1 MHHNGDDID
10 LTNHKS
16 MIMVGIDNNTSIEF
30 IKDNV
35 SKSITKTSVAGIIL
49 YSKRNPYLV
58 KALRDNDFWNSL
70 DDISSNIWT
79 IYAVK
84 PKDIDESSS
93 KNKSNKLSRMIE
105 YGCASFSEKYPVL
118 KDFGIDDSSDLPQ
131 FAVFLWD
138 KEDNYHQVNIKIN
151 GKDESSIRE
160 SLEKIVETITSAIKK
175 DSDNELTVFKNVKTT
190 LLKMKCEIV
199 ILDVAGKIIPILDFL
214 AMIIGLI
221 K

>member
-16 MIMVGIDNNTSIEF
+16 MIMVGIENNTSIDS
-30 IKDNV
+30 IKENV
-35 SKSITKTSVAGIIL
+35 SKSITKTSVSGIIL

-58 KALRDNDFWNSL
+58 KALRDNDFWNNL

-84 PKDIDESSS
+84 PKDVDESSS
-93 KNKSNKLSRMIE
+93 QNINNKLSRMIE

-151 GKDESSIRE
+151 GNDELSIRE
-160 SLEKIVETITSAIKK
+160 SLKKIVETITSAIKK
-175 DSDNELTVFKNVKTT
+175 DSDNELTVFKNVKTA

-199 ILDVAGKIIPILDFL
+199 IRDVAGKIIPILDFL

>member
-16 MIMVGIDNNTSIEF
+16 MIMVGIENNTSIDS
-30 IKDNV
+30 IKENV
-35 SKSITKTSVAGIIL
+35 SKSITKTSVSGIIL

-151 GKDESSIRE
+151 GNDELSIRE
-160 SLEKIVETITSAIKK
+160 SLKKIVETITSAIKK
-175 DSDNELTVFKNVKTT
+175 DSDNELTVFKNVKTA

-199 ILDVAGKIIPILDFL
+199 IRDVAGKIIPILKFV
-214 AMIIGLI
+214 AMIKGLM
-221 K
+221 